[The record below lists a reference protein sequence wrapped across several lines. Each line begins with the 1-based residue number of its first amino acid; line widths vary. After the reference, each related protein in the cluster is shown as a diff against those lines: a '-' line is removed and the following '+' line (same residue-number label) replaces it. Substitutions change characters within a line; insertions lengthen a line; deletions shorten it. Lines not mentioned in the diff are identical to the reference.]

1 MRECTFFPLSSAGLL
16 GWGLGEGDGQ
26 ACFFFFNSW
35 WKVDFTHHLFTLSQL
50 CHSGIHSDNPLEAGA
65 GPAPP
70 WSLTSEPCRALLNGY
85 KPQAGLQGSPHKAQC
100 PPAHR
105 LWAWGLLPACQGP
118 QCSHGWGWADRV
130 LAVTPGLCGG
140 RDLWQGYVL
149 DCAWTDLLDPSGSC
163 HWLAGSFRQ
172 VPSCPSVSLFPGRHC
187 RGGLLE
193 APPTRKGVNPEFARL
208 LNGGQALCFE
218 GPCVSVAGGGHFSPE
233 GRPCIAFPSF
243 EQDCPAARNPQTV
256 SAWLCGPC
264 CPARPGPCPRR
275 ALLQGQFLCECS
287 EDQQKWAG
295 SELRTTFPPL
305 RVPPKK
311 GALTLSV
318 ILKVLGLG
326 CGYASTLWPEGRT
339 EQVDKSSGCAW
350 DKPDAAHV
358 KDIKMTLP
366 CGERKSLERRKLGK
380 LPINLYLPFGD
391 ERLFLSSIGNHR
403 RAVEQMN
410 GVTGAV
416 YIFHN
421 NFIFIFL

>member
-193 APPTRKGVNPEFARL
+193 APPTRKGVNPKFARL
-208 LNGGQALCFE
+208 WTVARLCALKVPACLWLVRGISPQRAALALLFPPSNRTALQRETLRLSAPDSAVPAAQPGQAPVPGGLCFKDSSY
-218 GPCVSVAGGGHFSPE
+218 V
-233 GRPCIAFPSF
+233 
-243 EQDCPAARNPQTV
+243 N
-256 SAWLCGPC
+256 
-264 CPARPGPCPRR
+264 
-275 ALLQGQFLCECS
+275 AL
-287 EDQQKWAG
+287 KTNR
-295 SELRTTFPPL
+295 SELA
-305 RVPPKK
+305 V
-311 GALTLSV
+311 
-318 ILKVLGLG
+318 
-326 CGYASTLWPEGRT
+326 
-339 EQVDKSSGCAW
+339 
-350 DKPDAAHV
+350 
-358 KDIKMTLP
+358 
-366 CGERKSLERRKLGK
+366 SLEQ
-380 LPINLYLPFGD
+380 PF
-391 ERLFLSSIGNHR
+391 LH
-403 RAVEQMN
+403 
-410 GVTGAV
+410 
-416 YIFHN
+416 
-421 NFIFIFL
+421 